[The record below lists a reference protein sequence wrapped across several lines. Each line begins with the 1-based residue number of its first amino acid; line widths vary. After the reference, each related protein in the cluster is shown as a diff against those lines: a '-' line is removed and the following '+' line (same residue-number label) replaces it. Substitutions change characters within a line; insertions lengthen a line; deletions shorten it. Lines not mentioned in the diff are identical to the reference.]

1 MRFAVPL
8 LLASLLALFSA
19 GARAQFAQY
28 VAPGGV
34 AEARESTHNVIQR
47 SMNDARWRLGRFYLS
62 PWIGAHDITYLDN
75 VGGSSGKDKQ
85 SDFTATI
92 GAGLRVYRPIG
103 SALTLAAFAL
113 PEYVWWQRLEGRRRV
128 NGGYGAGLF
137 ADLGRSGFE
146 LSAVRTESATFLSR
160 ELEEPIN
167 VQSDV
172 GSGRAEVH
180 VVGDLSVFAA
190 GTLQRYTFPGNED
203 TAADIALLERDER
216 VLNGG
221 IAFSLPIGLRVGLG
235 AESSA
240 VDFISP
246 VRDRS
251 HKGTAPVLELDLED
265 SLLLL
270 KVRAA
275 ARHLRPT
282 RGSSFPPY
290 DRATGSFLLQVQ
302 PTGRAALQVFADRN
316 LVFSVDSRWAY
327 FDDTGYGLAV
337 LTSLG
342 SFASVR
348 VFGERGTNGFTP
360 YVAGGDQR
368 LDDFVTV
375 GADLRFRLGRVGL
388 LVGARRTRYD
398 SNLSSFD
405 RSVTVLRSG
414 ISLGPEGISPWGSG
428 GS

>member
-19 GARAQFAQY
+19 GAGAQFAQY
-28 VAPGGV
+28 VPPGGL
-34 AEARESTHNVIQR
+34 AATQESMPELIQR
-47 SMNDARWRLGRFYLS
+47 SMSDARWRLGRFYLS
-62 PWIGAHDITYLDN
+62 PWIAAHDITYLDN
-75 VGGSSGKDKQ
+75 VGGSSGKGKQ
-85 SDFTATI
+85 SDFTATV

-113 PEYVWWQRLEGRRRV
+113 PEYAWWQRLEGRRRV
-128 NGGYGAGLF
+128 NGRYGAGLF

-146 LSAVRTESATFLSR
+146 LSAMRTESATFLSR

-190 GTLQRYTFPGNED
+190 GTLQRYVFPGNED
-203 TAADIALLERDER
+203 TAADVALLERDER

-240 VDFISP
+240 VDFTSSL
-246 VRDRS
+246 RDRS
-251 HKGTAPVLELDLED
+251 YEGTAPVLELDLED

-275 ARHLRPT
+275 ARHLRPKD
-282 RGSSFPPY
+282 GSSFPPY
-290 DRATGSFLLQVQ
+290 DRVTGSFLLQLQ
-302 PTGRAALQVFADRN
+302 PTGRTALQGFANRN
-316 LVFSVDSRWAY
+316 LVFSLESRWAY

-348 VFGERGTNGFTP
+348 VYAEQGSNDFTP
-360 YVAGGDQR
+360 YVTGGDR
-368 LDDFVTV
+368 RVDDLATV

-388 LVGARRTRYD
+388 LVGGRRTRYD
-398 SNLSSFD
+398 SNLPSFD

-414 ISLGPEGISPWGSG
+414 ISLGSGGASPWG
-428 GS
+428 